1 MAAMSVPSR
10 PSRMIGRQRHPRAGT
25 RAFSI
30 VELMVAVLI
39 ISLLFLMAVPTYQRI
54 QRKARATTVVNDFR
68 VFGAAFQAHAH
79 EKGSWPAEAAAG
91 VVPTGVSKQDI
102 PTEIWGRA
110 TPMGG
115 KFDWE
120 NNQSHPGGTSPGGK
134 WRAALAISGTT
145 DAPLI
150 IDADLMEEIDE
161 ALDDGNLDSGNF
173 RRGFGDCPLFIL
185 EP

>member
-1 MAAMSVPSR
+1 
-10 PSRMIGRQRHPRAGT
+10 MIGRQRHHRAGAAL

-39 ISLLFLMAVPTYQRI
+39 ISLLFAMAVPTYHRI
-54 QRKARATTVVNDFR
+54 QRKARAATVVNNFR
-68 VFGAAFQAHAH
+68 VFGAAFQAYAH
-79 EKGSWPAEAAAG
+79 EKGGWPAEASAG
-91 VVPTGVSKQDI
+91 VVPAGINTQDL
-102 PTEIWGRA
+102 PTEVWGRA

-120 NNQSHPGGTSPGGK
+120 NNQVHPGGTSSGGK
-134 WRAALAISGTT
+134 WRAALAITSTT

-150 IDADLMEEIDE
+150 LDADLMEEIDE

-173 RRGFGDCPLFIL
+173 RKGFGDCPLFIL